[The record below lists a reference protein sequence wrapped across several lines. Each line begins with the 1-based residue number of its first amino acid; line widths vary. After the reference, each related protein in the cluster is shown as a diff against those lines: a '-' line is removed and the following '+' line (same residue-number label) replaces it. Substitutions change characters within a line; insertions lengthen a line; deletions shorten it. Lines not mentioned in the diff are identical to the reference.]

1 MASIC
6 SIVCAFSEKVQIK
19 LYRLK
24 IDQEM
29 KELKQS
35 KGRDTKKYQIQD
47 SMI

>member
-6 SIVCAFSEKVQIK
+6 SMVCAFNEKVQVK
-19 LYRLK
+19 LDRLK

-35 KGRDTKKYQIQD
+35 KGRDTKKYTIQD